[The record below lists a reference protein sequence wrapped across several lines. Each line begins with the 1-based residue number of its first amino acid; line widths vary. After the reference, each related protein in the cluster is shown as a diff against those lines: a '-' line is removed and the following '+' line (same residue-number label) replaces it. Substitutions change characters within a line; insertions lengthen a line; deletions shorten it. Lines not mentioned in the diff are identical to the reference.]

1 MANDTS
7 RDFPVPRSRANLP
20 KERDKDKDIALTVGQ
35 RRLEIATVLAQ
46 HGWDVLLHQ
55 LLLVELLP
63 GPLKARI
70 RTNLNIDELD
80 EEGNENR
87 PPLPIPSVLRSILIE
102 LGPTFVK
109 LGQVLS
115 TRADILPKEYIEEL
129 EKLQQNVPP
138 VPWPEME
145 EVILDQWNTRQE
157 ALAGISDHAPELA
170 TSVYQIFTDFNPSP
184 LAAGSL
190 GQAYKAKIKLTDDQG
205 EPFDQDVIVKVQ
217 RPGVARIVEADLA
230 VLRGFAKL
238 ITERSKWGKIYNF
251 VDMVDD
257 FAIVLRNELDFT
269 QEANNTE
276 IIGASLAKN
285 YPDDVVTPRIYWD
298 YTGPKLM
305 TQQFIRG
312 ENISTLFAEPALA
325 RVPRTTTD
333 TGVSVLEQER
343 RALARNF
350 TNLFLHQIFIDG
362 HFHADPHPGNVMVR
376 LNKEKGRIQICL
388 IDFGMV
394 GRVDPRSREL
404 LIDFLLAMIQFDAQR
419 ATERIL
425 EFGKAPANLDRQAL
439 AVDLDHLLRQSLGR
453 PLKEV
458 SMGLVLQQVLD
469 LTLRYQV
476 QLPATFM
483 TLVRVLMTIEGVC
496 RQLDEDY
503 QLINAAEPFV
513 IKTLQTQFVNQL
525 TFREM
530 IRVGVDLR
538 NIVGR
543 LPRQVDDIFTHLN
556 NGTLKT
562 VHDHRGLDKMERSLR
577 TAGNRMAV
585 GLVVASNLLGAA
597 MVASA
602 DIRPRLFGMPL
613 LAWAFATVGTI
624 LGLWLIRSISRYDRL
639 S

>member
-70 RTNLNIDELD
+70 RTNLNIDETD
-80 EEGNENR
+80 EAGNENR
-87 PPLPIPSVLRSILIE
+87 PPLPIPSVLRSILVE

-115 TRADILPKEYIEEL
+115 TRADILPREYVEEL

-145 EVILDQWNTRQE
+145 EVIIEQWNTRQE
-157 ALAGISDHAPELA
+157 AIAGLSDEPAELA
-170 TSVYQIFTDFNPSP
+170 TSVYQIFADFTPTP

-190 GQAYKAKIKLTDDQG
+190 GQAYKAKIKQTDEAG

-257 FAIVLRNELDFT
+257 FAIVLRNELDFS
-269 QEANNTE
+269 QEATNTE
-276 IIGASLAKN
+276 TIGASLARN
-285 YPDDVVTPRIYWD
+285 YPDDVVTPQIYWD
-298 YTGPKLM
+298 YCGTKMM
-305 TQQFIRG
+305 TQQFVRG
-312 ENISTLFAEPALA
+312 ENISVLFPDPGLA
-325 RVPRTTTD
+325 QMARPTASSL
-333 TGVSVLEQER
+333 SVLDQER
-343 RALARNF
+343 RALARSF

-376 LNKEKGRIQICL
+376 LDKAKGRMQICL

-404 LIDFLLAMIQFDAQR
+404 LIDFLLAMMQFDAQR

-439 AVDLDHLLRQSLGR
+439 SVDLDHLLRQSLGR

-458 SMGLVLQQVLD
+458 SMGVVLQSVLD

-496 RQLDEDY
+496 RQLDDEY

-543 LPRQVDDIFTHLN
+543 LPRQIDDIFTHLN

-562 VHDHRGLDKMERSLR
+562 VHEHRGLDRMERSLR
-577 TAGNRMAV
+577 TAGNRMSV
-585 GLVVASNLLGAA
+585 GLVVASNLIGAA

-602 DIRPRLFGMPL
+602 DIKPSLLGMPI

-624 LGLWLIRSISRYDRL
+624 LGLWLIRSISRHDRL

>member
-1 MANDTS
+1 MANDATH
-7 RDFPVPRSRANLP
+7 DFPVPRSRNLP
-20 KERDKDKDIALTVGQ
+20 KERDKDKDVALTTGQ

-63 GPLKARI
+63 SQLRSRI
-70 RTNLNIDELD
+70 RKDLNVDELD
-80 EEGNENR
+80 EAGNENR
-87 PPLPIPSVLRSILIE
+87 PPLPIPSVLRSILVE

-115 TRADILPKEYIEEL
+115 TRADILPREYVEEL

-145 EVILDQWNTRQE
+145 EVILDQWNARQE
-157 ALAGISDHAPELA
+157 ALAGLSDGRAELA
-170 TSVYQIFTDFNPSP
+170 TSVYQIFADFNPVP

-190 GQAYKAKIKLTDDQG
+190 GQAYKAKIKVVVAG
-205 EPFDQDVIVKVQ
+205 EDEPVEKDVIVKVQ

-251 VDMVDD
+251 VQMVDD
-257 FAIVLRNELDFT
+257 FAIVLRNELDFNE
-269 QEANNTE
+269 EATNTE
-276 IIGASLAKN
+276 TIGGSLARN
-285 YPDDVVTPRIYWD
+285 YPEDVITPRIYWD
-298 YTGPKLM
+298 YTGAKML
-305 TQQFIRG
+305 TVEFIRG
-312 ENISTLFAEPALA
+312 ENISVLFPEPTLAHA
-325 RVPRTTTD
+325 PRAMD
-333 TGVSVLEQER
+333 AGISALEQER
-343 RALARNF
+343 KALARNF
-350 TNLFLHQIFIDG
+350 TNIFLHQIFIDG

-376 LNKEKGRIQICL
+376 LDREKGKIRICL

-394 GRVDPRSREL
+394 GRVDPRSRDI

-425 EFGKAPANLDRQAL
+425 EFGKSPPNLDRHAL
-439 AVDLDHLLRQSLGR
+439 TMELDHLLRQSLGR
-453 PLKEV
+453 PIKEV
-458 SMGLVLQQVLD
+458 SIGQVMQNVLE
-469 LTLRYQV
+469 LTLRFQV
-476 QLPATFM
+476 QLPSTFM

-513 IKTLQTQFVNQL
+513 IKTLQNQFVSQL
-525 TFREM
+525 TFREV

-538 NIVGR
+538 KIVGR
-543 LPRQVDDIFTHLN
+543 LPRQIDDIFSHLN

-562 VHDHRGLDKMERSLR
+562 VHEHRGLERLERSVR
-577 TAGNRMAV
+577 TVGNRMSV
-585 GLVVASNLLGAA
+585 GLVVAANLMAAA
-597 MVASA
+597 MVATSNA
-602 DIRPRLFGMPL
+602 RPQLLGMPI
-613 LAWAFATVGTI
+613 LAWAFAGVGTI

>member
-70 RTNLNIDELD
+70 RTNLNIDETD
-80 EEGNENR
+80 EAGNENR
-87 PPLPIPSVLRSILIE
+87 PPLPIPSVLRSILVE

-115 TRADILPKEYIEEL
+115 TRADILPREYVEEL

-145 EVILDQWNTRQE
+145 EVIIEQWNTRQE
-157 ALAGISDHAPELA
+157 AIAGLSDEPAELA
-170 TSVYQIFTDFNPSP
+170 TSVYQIFADFTPTP

-190 GQAYKAKIKLTDDQG
+190 GQAYKAKIKQTDEAG

-257 FAIVLRNELDFT
+257 FAIVLRNELDFS
-269 QEANNTE
+269 QEATNTE
-276 IIGASLAKN
+276 TIGASLARH
-285 YPDDVVTPRIYWD
+285 YPDDVITPKIYWD
-298 YTGPKLM
+298 YCGMKMM
-305 TQQFIRG
+305 TQQFVRG
-312 ENISTLFAEPALA
+312 ENISVLFPDPGLAQMARPAASNLSIL
-325 RVPRTTTD
+325 D
-333 TGVSVLEQER
+333 QER
-343 RALARNF
+343 RALARSF

-376 LNKEKGRIQICL
+376 LDKEKGRMQICL

-404 LIDFLLAMIQFDAQR
+404 LIDFLLAMMQFDAQR

-439 AVDLDHLLRQSLGR
+439 SVDLDHLLRQSLGR

-458 SMGLVLQQVLD
+458 SMGVVLQSVLD

-496 RQLDEDY
+496 RQLDDEY

-543 LPRQVDDIFTHLN
+543 LPRQIDDIFTHLN

-562 VHDHRGLDKMERSLR
+562 VHEHRGLERMERSLR
-577 TAGNRMAV
+577 TAGNRMSV
-585 GLVVASNLLGAA
+585 GLVVASNLIGAA

-602 DIRPRLFGMPL
+602 DIKPSLLGMPI

-624 LGLWLIRSISRYDRL
+624 LGLWLIRSISRHDRL

>member
-7 RDFPVPRSRANLP
+7 RDYPVPRSRANLP

-55 LLLVELLP
+55 LLLVDLLP
-63 GPLKARI
+63 APLKARI

-115 TRADILPKEYIEEL
+115 TRADILPREYVEEL

-138 VPWPEME
+138 VPWADME
-145 EVILDQWNTRQE
+145 QVILEQWNARQE
-157 ALAGISDHAPELA
+157 TLAALSDQAPELA
-170 TSVYQIFTDFNPSP
+170 TSVFQIFADFNPTP

-190 GQAYKAKIKLTDDQG
+190 GQAYKAKIKQVDDQG
-205 EPFDQDVIVKVQ
+205 EPYEQDVIVKVQ

-238 ITERSKWGKIYNF
+238 ITERSKWGKVYNF

-257 FAIVLRNELDFT
+257 FAVVLRNELDFT
-269 QEANNTE
+269 QEATNTE
-276 IIGASLAKN
+276 TIGGSLARN
-285 YPDDVVTPRIYWD
+285 WPNEVITPKIYWD

-305 TQQFIRG
+305 TQQFVRG
-312 ENISTLFAEPALA
+312 ENISVLFPDPGLN
-325 RVPRTTTD
+325 RLPRATTD
-333 TGVSVLEQER
+333 AGLSVLEQER
-343 RALARNF
+343 KALARSF
-350 TNLFLHQIFIDG
+350 TNIFLHQIFIDG

-376 LNKEKGRIQICL
+376 LDKQKGHLQICL
-388 IDFGMV
+388 IDFGMA

-404 LIDFLLAMIQFDAQR
+404 LIDFLLAMMQFDAQR

-458 SMGLVLQQVLD
+458 SMGAVLQSVLD

-513 IKTLQTQFVNQL
+513 IKTLQTQFVSQL

-543 LPRQVDDIFTHLN
+543 LPRQIDDIFTHLN

-562 VHDHRGLDKMERSLR
+562 VHDHRGLEKLERSLR
-577 TAGNRMAV
+577 TAGNRMSV
-585 GLVVASNLLGAA
+585 GLVVAANLIGAA
-597 MVASA
+597 MMANA
-602 DIRPRLFGMPL
+602 QIKPALFGMPL
-613 LAWAFATVGTI
+613 LAWAFGSVGTI
-624 LGLWLIRSISRYDRL
+624 LGLWLMRSISRHDRL